1 MKNTKLEKFF
11 GRNALMSK
19 PKIITALVIIGF
31 LLYEVGYSIG
41 RFLFNLIN

>member
-11 GRNALMSK
+11 GSK
-19 PKIITALVIIGF
+19 PNIITTLVILGF

-41 RFLFNLIN
+41 RLLFNLMN